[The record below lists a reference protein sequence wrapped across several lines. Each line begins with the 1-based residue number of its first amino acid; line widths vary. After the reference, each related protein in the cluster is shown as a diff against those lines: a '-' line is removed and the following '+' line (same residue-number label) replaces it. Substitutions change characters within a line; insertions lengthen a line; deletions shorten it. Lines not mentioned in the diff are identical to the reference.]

1 MFIERLNEALK
12 KNKMTGNAL
21 CNKMGISNSIYS
33 SWKKNKPQADKLKQ
47 IADILNV
54 SVDWLLERENAP
66 EPDETQLLK
75 NYQACD
81 EAGKETII
89 SVAELQAK
97 RCKKVVTWKQSG
109 DEGQDEL
116 KPFA

>member
-54 SVDWLLERENAP
+54 SVDWLLERENAQSP
-66 EPDETQLLK
+66 EQTKLIQDYMDSDER
-75 NYQACD
+75 
-81 EAGKETII
+81 GKENIC
-89 SVAELQAK
+89 SVADFEAK
-97 RCKKVVTWKQSG
+97 RSRKAENPT
-109 DEGQDEL
+109 EL